1 MTDDDVTRTLS
12 ELTLEQKASLLSGL
26 DFWTTKPV
34 AGRHGTVPAMTLT
47 DGPHG
52 VRLANAGGGEIGLGK
67 SKPATCFPTA
77 ATLASTWNPALLERV
92 GSALGVE
99 SKALGVSVLLGP
111 GANIKRDPRCGRNFE
126 YFSEDPTLSG
136 DMAAGLIR
144 GIQSQGVG
152 SSLKHYAV
160 NNQENDRMRVSADV
174 DERALREVYLASFE
188 RAVAGGNPW
197 TIMCAYNQLNG
208 TYVHQ
213 HKWLLTTVLR
223 DEWGWDGLVMSDW
236 GAVRDRLAA
245 LEAGLDLEMP
255 ARIGHVTDQQIVDAV
270 RADEIDESLVDASV
284 ARMIDL
290 AWRTAG
296 ARDASVEWDQS
307 AHHELAREAAAEGAV
322 LLRNDAVDGTPLLP
336 LDPSRSIGIVG
347 EFARTPRYQGAG
359 SSQVVPTRLTTAL
372 DALRE
377 ARGDVPFAPGFVIGE
392 GPASQASADELVAEA
407 VAVAASVDTVVMF
420 LGLPGAAESEGFDR
434 EHILLPADQRDLFKA
449 VAAVNHRIVVV
460 LSHGAVVDLSEVT
473 APALLEVWLGGQAG
487 GAAIADLL
495 SGASAPSGK
504 LAETIP
510 LRLEDAPSYGAF
522 PGEYGHVRYAEG
534 LLVGYRG
541 YDARHAAVAFP
552 FGHGLTYTSFEIDD
566 VRVSVS
572 GEGADVAAQVSARVT
587 NTGGRAGAE
596 VVQVYVGDVEATVMR
611 PVRELRA
618 FAKVALEPGEQ
629 ATVAFEL
636 DDRAFAFWHPVLH
649 RWYVEGGAFDVC
661 VGTSSRDLAAT
672 VRVDVVGDAET
683 LPLTELSTIGEL
695 RRHPALADE
704 MEHMLKDVE
713 PALMAMVDDM
723 PAETVASQGWIALTP
738 EKFALF
744 LQRAAK

>member
-12 ELTLEQKASLLSGL
+12 ELSLEQKASLLSGF
-26 DFWTTKPV
+26 DFWTTKP
-34 AGRHGTVPAMTLT
+34 AGGDDASVPAMTLT

-52 VRLANAGGGEIGLGK
+52 VRLADMDAGEMGLANA
-67 SKPATCFPTA
+67 KPATCFPTA
-77 ATLASTWNPALLERV
+77 VTLASTWNPALLERV
-92 GSALGVE
+92 GAALGVE

-160 NNQENDRMRVSADV
+160 NNQESDRMRVSAEV
-174 DERALREVYLASFE
+174 DERSLREIYLASFE
-188 RAVAGGNPW
+188 RAVAGGSPW

-255 ARIGHVTDQQIVDAV
+255 ARIGHPTDQQIVDAV
-270 RADEIDESLVDASV
+270 RDGEMDETFVDASV

-290 AWRTAG
+290 ARRTAD
-296 ARDASVEWDQS
+296 AREGSADWDRA
-307 AHHELAREAAAEGAV
+307 AHHELAREAAGEGAV
-322 LLRNDAVDGTPLLP
+322 LLRNEPVDGAPLLP

-359 SSQVVPTRLTTAL
+359 SSQVVPTQLSTAL

-377 ARGDVPFAPGFVIGE
+377 SRGDVPFAPGFVIGE
-392 GPASQASADELVAEA
+392 GPASEASADELIAEA
-407 VAVAASVDTVVMF
+407 VSVAASVDTVVLF

-434 EHILLPADQRDLFKA
+434 EHLLLPADQRALFTA
-449 VAAVNHRIVVV
+449 VAAVNHRVVVV
-460 LSHGAVVDLSEVT
+460 LSHGAVVDLREVT
-473 APALLEVWLGGQAG
+473 APAILEAWLGGQAG

-495 SGASAPSGK
+495 SGASSPSGK

-510 LRLEDAPSYGAF
+510 LRLEDAPSFGAF
-522 PGEYGHVRYAEG
+522 PGEYGRVRYAEG

-541 YDARHAAVAFP
+541 YDARDAEVAFP
-552 FGHGLTYTSFEIDD
+552 FGHGLTYTSFAIDD
-566 VRVSVS
+566 VQVSVS
-572 GEGADVAAQVSARVT
+572 GEGASVTARVSARVT
-587 NTGGRAGAE
+587 NTGDRAGAE
-596 VVQVYVGDVEATVMR
+596 VVQVYVGDVDATVLR
-611 PVRELRA
+611 PTRELRA
-618 FAKVALEPGEQ
+618 FAKVALEPGEHT
-629 ATVAFEL
+629 TVRFEL

-649 RWYVEGGAFDVC
+649 RWYVEGGAFDVS
-661 VGTSSRDLAAT
+661 VGASSRDLAAT

-695 RRHPALADE
+695 RKHPALADE
-704 MEHMLKDVE
+704 MEQLLESVE
-713 PALMAMVDDM
+713 PALMAMIDDI
-723 PAETVASQGWIALTP
+723 PAETVVSQGWIALTP
-738 EKFALF
+738 EKWAEF
-744 LQRAAK
+744 LERAAQ

>member
-1 MTDDDVTRTLS
+1 MTDADVTSTLS
-12 ELTLEQKASLLSGL
+12 ALTLEQKASLLSGF
-26 DFWTTKPV
+26 DFWTTKSA
-34 AGRHGTVPAMTLT
+34 AGADVPAMTLT

-52 VRLANAGGGEIGLGK
+52 VRLADMDAGEMGLANA
-67 SKPATCFPTA
+67 KPATCFPTA
-77 ATLASTWNPALLERV
+77 VTLASTWNPALLERV
-92 GSALGVE
+92 GGALGVE

-255 ARIGHVTDQQIVDAV
+255 ARIGHPTDQQIVDAV
-270 RADEIDESLVDASV
+270 RAGDMDEALVDTSV
-284 ARMIDL
+284 RRIIDL
-290 AWRTAG
+290 ALRTAD
-296 ARDASVEWDQS
+296 AREASAEWDQA

-322 LLRNDAVDGTPLLP
+322 LLRNDEVDGEALLP
-336 LDPSRSIGIVG
+336 LDPARSVGIVG

-359 SSQVVPTRLTTAL
+359 SSQVVPTRLSTAL
-372 DALRE
+372 DALRD
-377 ARGDVPFAPGFVIGE
+377 ARGDVPFAPGFAIGE
-392 GPASQASADELVAEA
+392 GPASYASAADLIAEA
-407 VAVAASVDTVVMF
+407 VRVAQSVDTVVMF

-434 EHILLPADQRDLFKA
+434 EHILLPADQRDLFAA
-449 VAAVNHRIVVV
+449 VAAVNARIVVV
-460 LSHGAVVDLSEVT
+460 LSHGAVVDLREIT
-473 APALLEVWLGGQAG
+473 APAILEAWLGGQAG

-495 SGASAPSGK
+495 TGAAAPSGK

-510 LRLEDAPSYGAF
+510 LRLEDAPSFGSF

-541 YDARHAAVAFP
+541 YDVRDADVAFP
-552 FGHGLTYTSFEIDD
+552 FGHGLTYTTFEIDD
-566 VRVSVS
+566 VRVAAS
-572 GEGADVAAQVSARVT
+572 GEGVDVATTVSARVT
-587 NTGGRAGAE
+587 NTGSRAGAE
-596 VVQVYVGDVEATVMR
+596 VVQVYVGDVESTVLR

-618 FAKVALEPGEQ
+618 FAKVALEPGES
-629 ATVAFEL
+629 TVVSFDL
-636 DDRAFAFWHPVLH
+636 DDRAFSFWHPVLQ
-649 RWYVEGGAFDVC
+649 RWYVEGGEFEVA
-661 VGTSSRDLAAT
+661 VGSSSRDLAAT
-672 VRVDVVGDAET
+672 VLVDVVGDSET

-695 RRHPALADE
+695 RRHPALAEE
-704 MEHMLKDVE
+704 MEELLASVE
-713 PALMAMVDDM
+713 PALMAMINDI
-723 PAETVASQGWIALTP
+723 PAETVVSQGWIALTP
-738 EKFALF
+738 EKWAEF
-744 LQRAAK
+744 LERAAN